1 MSNIIKSFRVIEG
14 SAITEDDIELKST
27 VINNELLKEAQKK
40 YKYIIS
46 KAKEEA
52 EKIIDSAYKEYE
64 DQLNKAY
71 EEAKSIFEEH
81 KQIGYEEGY
90 KKGKEE
96 GFDKGY
102 EDGYKEGKEKAQKII
117 DEAVKIKEE
126 YINKNNQL
134 LKELE
139 RDIVNL
145 VIEIYE
151 KVLYKKVDE
160 EKEIIVSL
168 VENSIEDL
176 EIKGKLTI
184 IVSKYDY
191 EAIVENKNR
200 ILAKAT
206 LVDDIDIRVDN
217 DMAKGDCIL
226 ETSKGDINIGI
237 SDQMKE
243 IKELIISILNNE

>member
-1 MSNIIKSFRVIEG
+1 LSNIIKSFKVIEG
-14 SAITEDDIELKST
+14 SSINEEDIELKSS
-27 VINNELLKEAQKK
+27 VINKELLKEAQKK
-40 YKYIIS
+40 CKYIIT
-46 KAKEEA
+46 KAKKEA

-64 DQLNKAY
+64 NNLNKAY
-71 EEAKSIFEEH
+71 EKAKSILEEH
-81 KQIGYEEGY
+81 QQIGYEKGY
-90 KKGKEE
+90 QIGKEE
-96 GFDKGY
+96 GFRKGY
-102 EDGYKEGKEKAQKII
+102 EDGYKQGKEEAQKII
-117 DEAVKIKEE
+117 NEALKIKEE

-134 LKELE
+134 LKEAE
-139 RDIVNL
+139 KDIVNL

-151 KVLYKKVDE
+151 KVLYKKVNE
-160 EKEIIVSL
+160 EKELIVSL
-168 VENSIEDL
+168 VENGIKDL

-226 ETSKGDINIGI
+226 ETSKGDINISI